1 MKLRLGADRADFS
14 TITVNIWG
22 QSVEVQFI
30 IFLANVKIR
39 SRYIMALFFRR
50 RASMKVIDYL
60 SVFNGVTTAQRNTH
74 DNDNAPPAGGTP
86 VALPSSLPPS
96 IVLPTKLVR
105 EGA

>member
-1 MKLRLGADRADFS
+1 
-14 TITVNIWG
+14 
-22 QSVEVQFI
+22 
-30 IFLANVKIR
+30 
-39 SRYIMALFFRR
+39 
-50 RASMKVIDYL
+50 MKVIDYL